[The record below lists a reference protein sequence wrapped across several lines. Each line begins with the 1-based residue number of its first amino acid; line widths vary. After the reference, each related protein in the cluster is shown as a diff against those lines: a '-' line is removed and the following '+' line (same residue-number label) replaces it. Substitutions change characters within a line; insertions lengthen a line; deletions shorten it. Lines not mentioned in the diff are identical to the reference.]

1 MYGRT
6 QITMFQTGYA
16 NSRHC
21 KALLIEIE
29 TCWCRKM
36 CNCMVDFCR
45 NDAERRTEESNIS
58 RSNPARA
65 LARLHS
71 DSSFTHHGQLIYA
84 NSNADYVTS
93 RRFLSR
99 TMTILPPTFIP
110 TICLYV
116 CNKHFN
122 NSLFCSHLRNAM
134 QKRNHFVIR
143 EDNPKRVII
152 QKYKKS
158 FMWIFRKRRRK
169 QTHIKGIP
177 IEIRFLFVYWNQLL
191 NYAMYQFIGYAL
203 FGLNFNSTG
212 AWEAK
217 KYALPHKQIQK

>member
-1 MYGRT
+1 
-6 QITMFQTGYA
+6 
-16 NSRHC
+16 
-21 KALLIEIE
+21 
-29 TCWCRKM
+29 
-36 CNCMVDFCR
+36 MVDFCR

-71 DSSFTHHGQLIYA
+71 DSSFTHHGQLIYV

-134 QKRNHFVIR
+134 QKRNNFAIK

-152 QKYKKS
+152 KKYKKKI
-158 FMWIFRKRRRK
+158 MRIFRKSPKKTDPHQRNTDRNTILLCLLEPASQLRDVSI
-169 QTHIKGIP
+169 HW
-177 IEIRFLFVYWNQLL
+177 ERFVRLKFQ
-191 NYAMYQFIGYAL
+191 
-203 FGLNFNSTG
+203 
-212 AWEAK
+212 
-217 KYALPHKQIQK
+217 